1 MTRRGANE
9 IALTLRSRIDSGE
22 WLDSRMPPERD
33 LAEDFGVARNTIRRA
48 MALLKQDGAIS
59 RHVGRGTYIT
69 PENDAFGA
77 VVARIRNSS
86 PTEMMEAR
94 LVLEPHA
101 AAAAATGA
109 SALQLDAV
117 VEAHERACAATD
129 LPTFETWDAEF
140 HHRIFACSRNDL
152 LKEMHN
158 LLRVLRNQTAW
169 FEMKKRSFSE
179 ARRQLYCQEH
189 GALVEALRQR
199 DSEGAERAMR
209 AHLNSVRLNM
219 LGR

>member
-1 MTRRGANE
+1 MARLGATA
-9 IALTLRSRIDSGE
+9 IASTLRSRIDSGE

-33 LAEDFGVARNTIRRA
+33 LAADFGVARNTIRRA

-69 PENDAFGA
+69 PETDAFGA
-77 VVARIRNSS
+77 VVARMRHSS
-86 PTEMMEAR
+86 PAEMMEAR

-109 SALQLDAV
+109 SGPQLDAV
-117 VEAHERACAATD
+117 VEAHERACEATELAA
-129 LPTFETWDAEF
+129 FEKWDAEF

-169 FEMKKRSFSE
+169 FEMKKRSFTE

-189 GALVEALRQR
+189 GALVEALRRR
-199 DSEGAERAMR
+199 DSEEAERAMR
-209 AHLNSVRLNM
+209 AHLHSVRQNL